1 MGTKVLAGD
10 RRGVTLVEVL
20 VALTILTGVLLGMG
34 TFAVNFTRA
43 VSRSDARVV
52 AVQLASQRISE
63 IRSQP
68 NYSTLE
74 TTYNGTEPTITGFP
88 GYARRTTIVRTG
100 GPRPTFTNDFKT
112 VTVEVTAPGFT
123 TPIRKTI
130 IVAAP

>member
-10 RRGVTLVEVL
+10 RRGVTLVEVM

-74 TTYNGTEPTITGFP
+74 ATYNGTEPTLAGFP

-100 GPRPTFTNDFKT
+100 GPRPTFPNDFKT

>member
-1 MGTKVLAGD
+1 MGTKVLSAN

-74 TTYNGTEPTITGFP
+74 ATYNGTEPSIAGFP
-88 GYARRTTIVRTG
+88 GYSRVTLIQRTG

-112 VTVEVTAPGFT
+112 VTVSVAAPGFT